1 MTTPSNL
8 TEEYIFA
15 HDLRP
20 ASAKIY
26 RASTKALL
34 KHFRT
39 ASVEEIDH
47 RAVLTWRKKVLENGL
62 SKRSWNTYSNHLRTV
77 WGYAI
82 EHGLMTH
89 TTINPFKKTS
99 VIPPKRS
106 KK

>member
-34 KHFRT
+34 SISERPQL
-39 ASVEEIDH
+39 
-47 RAVLTWRKKVLENGL
+47 R
-62 SKRSWNTYSNHLRTV
+62 RSIIVR
-77 WGYAI
+77 
-82 EHGLMTH
+82 
-89 TTINPFKKTS
+89 F
-99 VIPPKRS
+99 
-106 KK
+106 

>member
-47 RAVLTWRKKVLENGL
+47 RAVLTWRK
-62 SKRSWNTYSNHLRTV
+62 S
-77 WGYAI
+77 
-82 EHGLMTH
+82 
-89 TTINPFKKTS
+89 P
-99 VIPPKRS
+99 
-106 KK
+106 

>member
-34 KHFRT
+34 KHFGT

-47 RAVLTWRKKVLENGL
+47 RAVLTWRKK
-62 SKRSWNTYSNHLRTV
+62 SLRTDYPNAA
-77 WGYAI
+77 GTPIQITFELFGA
-82 EHGLMTH
+82 T
-89 TTINPFKKTS
+89 P
-99 VIPPKRS
+99 
-106 KK
+106 